1 MWVRVWVRVW
11 VRAAGPA
18 CDGEVQLALGPIYVD
33 GDAKTLHLLHQGAA
47 LDVQAGHQALV
58 RRELL
63 VEVEGF
69 RHAAVAFSTVS
80 TEGVSCRNKAAAHGV
95 EAPCSATFLLLRVE
109 FRIGVCTGVCHTNDV
124 SPLED
129 PVGDFDGM
137 ITLMQNL
144 HATGGGMV
152 GASLDLTLDA

>member
-1 MWVRVWVRVW
+1 M
-11 VRAAGPA
+11 
-18 CDGEVQLALGPIYVD
+18 
-33 GDAKTLHLLHQGAA
+33 
-47 LDVQAGHQALV
+47 QARHQALV

-69 RHAAVAFSTVS
+69 RHVAIAFSTVS
-80 TEGVSCRNKAAAHGV
+80 TEGVSRCNKAAAHGV

-129 PVGDFDGM
+129 PVGDFDSM
-137 ITLMQNL
+137 ITLMQRL
-144 HATGGGMV
+144 HATGGRML
-152 GASLDLTLDA
+152 GASLDLTPDA

>member
-1 MWVRVWVRVW
+1 M
-11 VRAAGPA
+11 
-18 CDGEVQLALGPIYVD
+18 
-33 GDAKTLHLLHQGAA
+33 
-47 LDVQAGHQALV
+47 QARHQALV

-69 RHAAVAFSTVS
+69 RHVAIAFSTVP
-80 TEGVSCRNKAAAHGV
+80 TEGVSRRNKAAAHGV

-109 FRIGVCTGVCHTNDV
+109 FHTGVCHTNDV